1 MNTFRGSRLSRS
13 KTTRDKNL
21 LTRNVKTGIV
31 LSDELE
37 TTESA
42 MFGVTKQAYTES
54 QIDHIVPDETKVL
67 SYGLVP
73 IEFDKPDRQ
82 VEDMIDMV
90 KRGVL

>member
-1 MNTFRGSRLSRS
+1 
-13 KTTRDKNL
+13 
-21 LTRNVKTGIV
+21 
-31 LSDELE
+31 
-37 TTESA
+37 